1 MVTLYLC
8 FIGVKKYHCYES
20 LQHGYAHCYFY
31 LRDFGSNNA
40 LIPIF
45 IYLQRPFEKKRIY
58 YIILLVLYIVYNVCG
73 GLFPDLNLNIPL
85 TIQNVLAWGSG
96 FALAC
101 FMPYYFYKAYNLE
114 SLKLHVKYGVL
125 FFLVLPFLMFFGI
138 EYLITGN
145 IDMAVKHGVIIPC
158 IYAIIC
164 VAAMYR
170 SIRLKEDKDHRLKK
184 EMTLSLMAI
193 APWVSMPILS
203 YFRVSQL
210 PEVLVMNGGFLVTTA
225 LLIWDAIEESRE
237 QNRHLRALLE
247 TINDSE
253 VKQDFFLESCKAYR
267 LSRREIEVA
276 ALIADGLKYKEIA
289 ERLFIQE
296 RTVTT
301 HVQKMFAKTGARN
314 KVEIVNIL
322 KGKS

>member
-1 MVTLYLC
+1 MKVFNTDMHIVTFIFVIFEVIMLLYQFL
-8 FIGVKKYHCYES
+8 F
-20 LQHGYAHCYFY
+20 
-31 LRDFGSNNA
+31 
-40 LIPIF
+40 
-45 IYLQRPFEKKRIY
+45 YLQRPFEKKRLY
-58 YIILLVLYIVYNVCG
+58 YIILLALYIVYNVCG
-73 GLFPDLNLNIPL
+73 GLFPDPNLTIPL
-85 TIQNVLAWGSG
+85 NIQNVLAWGSG

-114 SLKLHVKYGVL
+114 KLNFHAKYGVIL
-125 FFLVLPFLMFFGI
+125 FLVLPFLMFFGI
-138 EYLITGN
+138 EYLLTDN
-145 IDMAVKHGVIIPC
+145 IDLAVKHGVIIPF
-158 IYAIIC
+158 IYAVIC
-164 VAAMYR
+164 VTAMYR
-170 SIRLKEDKDHRLKK
+170 SIRSKEDEGIQLKK

-193 APWVSMPILS
+193 VPWVSMPILS

-210 PEVLVMNGGFLVTTA
+210 PEVLVMNGGFLVTTG
-225 LLIWDAIEESRE
+225 LFLWHAIAESRE
-237 QNRHLRALLE
+237 QNEHLRALLA
-247 TINDSE
+247 TINDSD
-253 VKQDFFLESCKAYR
+253 VKKDLFLESCKAYR

-289 ERLFIQE
+289 DRLYIQE